1 MHQYPT
7 TELVRFPSIF
17 IFAEALSSF
26 TCGTYSKGASMSED
40 SESGIERGDRSVIE
54 RSLTGDPKDSELL
67 IE

>member
-1 MHQYPT
+1 
-7 TELVRFPSIF
+7 
-17 IFAEALSSF
+17 
-26 TCGTYSKGASMSED
+26 MSED